1 MLSPIGGH
9 PPHIFINLCYQ
20 TALDDHKLSNDP
32 EHNLLQQL
40 WKVNDDKNIKGC
52 GGGRGMFSTVEFT
65 LH

>member
-40 WKVNDDKNIKGC
+40 
-52 GGGRGMFSTVEFT
+52 
-65 LH
+65 